1 MYSSQSSNPSIKP
14 SLSLGKASLV
24 YNMANL
30 KGETGVVGFVYYT
43 SVHSFLGVII
53 SDVAYKTNWFITDD
67 GSDKEVIGRIE
78 WQYEL

>member
-1 MYSSQSSNPSIKP
+1 
-14 SLSLGKASLV
+14 
-24 YNMANL
+24 MANL

-67 GSDKEVIGRIE
+67 GSDNEVIGRIK

>member
-14 SLSLGKASLV
+14 SLSLVKASLV

-67 GSDKEVIGRIE
+67 GSDNEVIGRIK

>member
-1 MYSSQSSNPSIKP
+1 
-14 SLSLGKASLV
+14 
-24 YNMANL
+24 MANL